1 VSCGLD
7 PLSEKDS
14 GSGDWSDNDRGDG
27 DADADTDAD
36 ADADADADVTYPTD
50 DMNNILLYSGH
61 GGPDGL
67 DPYNWGVFNSII
79 PNHWQ
84 DDHNWFAYWQPAL
97 PETGDFTYYRMI
109 GLMGPGST
117 AQPAF
122 GEPDIIKLRRT
133 LDSGTRIVL
142 FADRESCNNTATD
155 GLLEG
160 LGVTMR
166 LRGDGAGTR
175 LLVEDAEVKSGH
187 QITKGV
193 SSVYFVDPCYIS
205 KGDATALITW
215 EREGDNRVLAAVER
229 PGNGGDVVIIGDF
242 QILDDSGNFY
252 QADNHTLVDN
262 LATIVP

>member
-1 VSCGLD
+1 M
-7 PLSEKDS
+7 
-14 GSGDWSDNDRGDG
+14 
-27 DADADTDAD
+27 DT
-36 ADADADADVTYPTD
+36 
-50 DMNNILLYSGH
+50 ILLYSGH

-67 DPYNWGVFNSII
+67 DPYNWGVFNTII
-79 PNHWQ
+79 ANHWQ
-84 DDHNWFAYWQPAL
+84 DAHDWFAYWQPNL
-97 PETGDFTYYRMI
+97 PETDGFTYYRMI

-117 AQPAF
+117 AQPPF
-122 GEPDIIKLRRT
+122 GESDRIKLRRT

-142 FADRESCNNTATD
+142 FADRDSCSNTATD
-155 GLLEG
+155 GLLEE

-175 LLVEDAEVKSGH
+175 LVVEDAEVKSGH

-193 SSVYFVDPCYIS
+193 SSVYLVDPCYIS

-215 EREGDNRVLAAVER
+215 ERDGDTRVLAAVER